1 MTMNVNELEAMRQLD
16 TPEPVFE
23 LVILETKQDLAT
35 KIKAEHQSLM
45 EAGRQTLEH
54 ALALGDLLN
63 EAKRVGDGPLSLND
77 LSVRFE
83 ADPFTCR
90 DAKGA

>member
-1 MTMNVNELEAMRQLD
+1 MNVNELEAMRQPD
-16 TPEPVFE
+16 TPEPVSE

-45 EAGRQTLEH
+45 EAGRRTLEH

-63 EAKRVGDGPLSLND
+63 EAKARVGHGPLSLND
-77 LSVRFE
+77 LSDRFE